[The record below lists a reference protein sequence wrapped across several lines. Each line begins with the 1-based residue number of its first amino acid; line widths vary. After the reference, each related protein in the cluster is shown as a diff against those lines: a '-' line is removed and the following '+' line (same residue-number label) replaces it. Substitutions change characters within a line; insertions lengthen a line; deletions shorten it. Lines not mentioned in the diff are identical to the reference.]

1 MPDRFAGWL
10 PLPDPVSGPM
20 RNLGE
25 MVVSSGMAGIVAALS
40 RDAGQ
45 GLQAVSAASCA
56 EVLGMTGIAV
66 SVLTSGGGDVVW
78 RTDGVGARL
87 DDLQFTL
94 GEGPGVD
101 AAASGELVL
110 EPDLSAVP
118 VQRWPMF
125 ISAALELGVR
135 AVFAVPLQIGA
146 ICVGVLLAQRDTP
159 GPLGGELL
167 ADLLVFAGA
176 AAEALLRAAAGAGP
190 EPRWLTERPSGYRAE
205 VHQASGM
212 ISVQL
217 GVGQAEALIRLR
229 AYAFSHRRALAEV
242 AADVVA
248 RRMRFDEIPD

>member
-1 MPDRFAGWL
+1 
-10 PLPDPVSGPM
+10 M

-40 RDAGQ
+40 RNAGR
-45 GLQAVSAASCA
+45 GLEAVSAAACA
-56 EVLGMTGIAV
+56 EALGMTGVAV

-78 RTDGVGARL
+78 RTDGVSARL

-110 EPDLSAVP
+110 EPDLAAVP
-118 VQRWPMF
+118 VQRWPVF
-125 ISAALELGVR
+125 TPAAVELGVR

-159 GPLGGELL
+159 GTLVGDLP
-167 ADLLVFAGA
+167 ADLLAFAGA
-176 AAEALLRAAAGAGP
+176 ATEALLGAAGAGP
-190 EPRWLTERPSGYRAE
+190 EPQWIAEQPAGYRAE
-205 VHQASGM
+205 VHQAAGM

-217 GVGQAEALIRLR
+217 GVGQGEALIRLR